1 MIAQYLGDEPLTL
14 AEVKLQCRVD
24 GEAEDAYIEGVL
36 IPAARALAE
45 EVSGSAIRKGRYIEQ
60 VGNAGYSVL
69 ARGSVIEVESVTVNG
84 EAVPFAVTLS
94 GRRTVVQSPGFS
106 GKAAQITYTAG
117 IDIAVHAGVRAWMLL
132 VAAWLY
138 SNRELMGDRD
148 GVKAPPYITVALLAS
163 INGHSG
169 F

>member
-24 GEAEDAYIEGVL
+24 GDDEDAYFEGVL

-60 VGNAGYSVL
+60 VCDAGNSVL
-69 ARGSVIEVESVTVNG
+69 ARGGVIEVESVTVSGNS
-84 EAVPFAVTLS
+84 VPFAISLD
-94 GRRTVVQSPGFS
+94 GRRTVVQASGS
-106 GKAAQITYTAG
+106 AGKAAQITYIAG
-117 IDIAVHAGVRAWMLL
+117 VDMEMHAGVRAWLLL
-132 VAAWLY
+132 VVAWLY
-138 SNRELMGDRD
+138 ANRELMGQRESA
-148 GVKAPPYITVALLAS
+148 KAPPHISAALLSS
-163 INGHSG
+163 INVQPG

>member
-14 AEVKLQCRVD
+14 AEAKLQCRVD
-24 GEAEDAYIEGVL
+24 GDEEDPYIEGVL

-60 VGNAGYSVL
+60 AIDAGHSVL
-69 ARGSVIEVESVTVNG
+69 ARGGVIEVEGVTVNG
-84 EAVPFAVTLS
+84 DSVPFVVTQT
-94 GRRTVVQSPGFS
+94 GRLTLVHAPEFGGQT
-106 GKAAQITYTAG
+106 AQITYTAG

-132 VAAWLY
+132 VVAWLY
-138 SNRELMGDRD
+138 ANRELMGQRE
-148 GVKAPPYITVALLAS
+148 GAKAPAHISAALLSS
-163 INGHSG
+163 INVQPG